1 MFYSKKP
8 EPMPHVDIQASAV
21 SAIINGG
28 KLLPSKRFADAIYM
42 GVLDNRD
49 MTIDDIEALANRLS
63 RLAWERGRR

>member
-8 EPMPHVDIQASAV
+8 ETMPHVDVQASAV
-21 SAIINGG
+21 AAIINGG

-49 MTIDDIEALANRLS
+49 MTIEDIEALANRLS
-63 RLAWERGRR
+63 RLAWERGRK